1 MLPTLRRLPPYL
13 PALALLGVLTIAA
26 LAKVSAPA
34 SGGAVALVYPP
45 WWSQA
50 QVMSQAASEGQVIR
64 LGPWHSV
71 VVVRPTTDGQATSA
85 WLRLNPIM
93 AGCGDVA

>member
-1 MLPTLRRLPPYL
+1 MLSILRRLPPYA
-13 PALALLGVLTIAA
+13 PALMLLVALTMAT
-26 LAKVSAPA
+26 LARARVSAP
-34 SGGAVALVYPP
+34 GGEVALVFPP

-50 QVMSQAASEGQVIR
+50 QVMSEAAAEGQVIR
-64 LGPWHSV
+64 LGPWRSV
-71 VVVRPTTDGQATSA
+71 VVIRPTTDGQPGGA